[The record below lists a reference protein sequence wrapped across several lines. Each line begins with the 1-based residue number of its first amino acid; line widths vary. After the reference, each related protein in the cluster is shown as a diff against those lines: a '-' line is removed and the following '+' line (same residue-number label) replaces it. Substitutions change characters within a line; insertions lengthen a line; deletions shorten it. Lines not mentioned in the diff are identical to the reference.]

1 MAAAAIPLI
10 EIGLQEAP
18 QLITLGMSVING
30 LKLMFHKAPTQ
41 KFSPTDVATVQAMSL
56 SGFKTKLASD
66 MPETA
71 KTLNDSQLTM
81 FLEMLYQ
88 VQKDV
93 TRVVATTQGVVSPQ
107 PATPSVLNPTTPT
120 MPTMLPT
127 STDAIAMLIGKAAL
141 TFLGPLLSQ
150 ITMSIPAATA

>member
-18 QLITLGMSVING
+18 QLISLGMSVING

-93 TRVVATTQGVVSPQ
+93 TKVVATTQGVVSPQ
-107 PATPSVLNPTTPT
+107 PATPSVLNSAT
-120 MPTMLPT
+120 PTMLPT

-150 ITMSIPAATA
+150 ITMSIPAATT